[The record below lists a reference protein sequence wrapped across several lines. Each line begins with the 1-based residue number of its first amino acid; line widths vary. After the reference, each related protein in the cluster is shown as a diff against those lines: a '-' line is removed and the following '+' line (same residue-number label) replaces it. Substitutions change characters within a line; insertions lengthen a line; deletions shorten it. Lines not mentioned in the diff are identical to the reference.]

1 MQEVLSGS
9 VGAGEGT
16 EVKKAF
22 LESENLPAQRF
33 QGFEGG
39 NMMVIIISVTL
50 VSPGRR
56 VTP

>member
-1 MQEVLSGS
+1 MQEILSGS
-9 VGAGEGT
+9 VGTREGK

-22 LESENLPAQRF
+22 LESGSLPAQRF

-39 NMMVIIISVTL
+39 KMMVIIISVTL